1 MPTTDL
7 LGWLAAALMIS
18 TFASRHAHVMRP
30 LAVATNLAF
39 IGYGA
44 TADLAP
50 VLTLHLVLLPINLWR
65 WSQCV
70 DAKVS
75 AFTLLRWARSIAVL
89 GLLVIGG

>member
-1 MPTTDL
+1 MTHTEG
-7 LGWLAAALMIS
+7 LGWVAATLMIC
-18 TFASRHAHVMRP
+18 TFACRDVRYMRP

-44 TADLAP
+44 AAALPP

>member
-1 MPTTDL
+1 MPPTDL
-7 LGWLAAALMIS
+7 LGWLAAGLMIS
-18 TFASRHAHVMRP
+18 TFASRDAHVMRP

-44 TADLAP
+44 TAALTP

-75 AFTLLRWARSIAVL
+75 TYTLLRWARSVVVL
-89 GLLVIGG
+89 GVLAIGG

>member
-1 MPTTDL
+1 MPHTDL
-7 LGWLAAALMIS
+7 LGWIAAALMIS
-18 TFASRHAHVMRP
+18 TFASRDAHVMRP

-65 WSQCV
+65 WSQC
-70 DAKVS
+70 AS
-75 AFTLLRWARSIAVL
+75 ARAMLRWARCVAALAVL
-89 GLLVIGG
+89 VVGA